1 MKTDR
6 RTSGIAALDSL
17 LGGGLETRTITQI
30 YGEPASGKSTL
41 CMLAAVSCLRAGH
54 PVVYID
60 SEGFSIERF
69 RQIAGKDTE
78 RIAEHLFLFEPLDFE
93 HQGTM
98 IAEAEKVLKAQ
109 KPGLLVMDSATA
121 LYRTDLE
128 KGRDALQAP
137 TKQMI
142 HLLGLRLGHLA
153 GNRFAIRIRGS
164 VADGVARAAAVIEVL
179 KRRGVPNYFGAQR
192 FGTQANSHLVGRAW
206 VLGDYQSAVD
216 LLIGSGEGITDE
228 QWRSAIAAYRDGD
241 LERSVRLFP
250 PHCRTER
257 EIVQR
262 LAKKPDNWRQSLGG
276 VPPRLKSL
284 YVSAFQSHLFN
295 LVLDERLERFDSVM
309 TGDLAYKHAN
319 GACFLVE
326 DAAKEAERALCFEI
340 SPTGPMLGGRMK
352 LPQGEPLALEDEVL
366 HREGVD
372 RSSLSASALL
382 PDGERRPL
390 RVPLGAPEFAA
401 DGEGLFLT
409 FSLPRGAYATA
420 VLREII
426 KSDGVSLS

>member
-1 MKTDR
+1 MPRYLTTEIPGTGGVIKETPEDFCVTEIPLYLPSGEGEHTYVEIEKRGVTTLEAIRRLARALNTAEREIGYAGMKDAR
-6 RTSGIAALDSL
+6 GV
-17 LGGGLETRTITQI
+17 TRQTVSIPRVAP
-30 YGEPASGKSTL
+30 E
-41 CMLAAVSCLRAGH
+41 AV
-54 PVVYID
+54 
-60 SEGFSIERF
+60 
-69 RQIAGKDTE
+69 
-78 RIAEHLFLFEPLDFE
+78 
-93 HQGTM
+93 
-98 IAEAEKVLKAQ
+98 
-109 KPGLLVMDSATA
+109 TA
-121 LYRTDLE
+121 LEVPGVTVLSARRHGN
-128 KGRDALQAP
+128 K
-137 TKQMI
+137 
-142 HLLGLRLGHLA
+142 LRLGHLA

-164 VADGVARAAAVIEVL
+164 VADGAARAAAVIEVL

-216 LLIGSGEGITDE
+216 LLIGSGEGLTDE